1 MYSVAQMCYTT
12 QNFHNRDYVV
22 SFTLQLILASS
33 YKTEEGYDF
42 LLPVVLMYMVISGNL
57 GENE

>member
-1 MYSVAQMCYTT
+1 MYSVAQMCYAA
-12 QNFHNRDYVV
+12 QNFHNRNYVV

-33 YKTEEGYDF
+33 PKTEEGYGF